1 MVHHGSRQND
11 RRRTDLTDEIGTPTE
26 LSDGELGGLVEAGKG
41 ANEFFLMN
49 QHPLS
54 HMLGFEAGSHGIEGQ
69 NLCVQGCH
77 GKILILRSFRGYSRA
92 PVERLMHF
100 VTALEHDVVIEIRP
114 LKKAKGEARVMVVSA
129 A

>member
-1 MVHHGSRQND
+1 MADEVGSTAKLRY
-11 RRRTDLTDEIGTPTE
+11 GC
-26 LSDGELGGLVEAGKG
+26 LGSLVEAGKG

-77 GKILILRSFRGYSRA
+77 GKILILRPHCGYRRVFS
-92 PVERLMHF
+92 ERLMHF
-100 VTALEHDVVIEIRP
+100 LTALEQDVVIEIPPR
-114 LKKAKGEARVMVVSA
+114 KKAKGEARVMVVSA